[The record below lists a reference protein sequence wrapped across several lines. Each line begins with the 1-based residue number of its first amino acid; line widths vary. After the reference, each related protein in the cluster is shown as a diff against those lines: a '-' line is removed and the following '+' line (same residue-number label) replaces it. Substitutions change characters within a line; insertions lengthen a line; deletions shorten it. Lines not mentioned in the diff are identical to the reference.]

1 MLLNLKDYFQHLYF
15 SFFRARNTP
24 ARLSAKRLLFLLGIF
39 LVYPLWVLYLALGNL
54 LDEIFYPGYKN
65 ECLKEPIF
73 IIGNF
78 RSGTT
83 FLHRLLLEDDQSTG
97 IRTWEIYF
105 APSVSYRK
113 LIQLI
118 RTISR
123 MIGSPVRWI
132 VNRFD
137 ETLNDY
143 SYMHKTGMRQYEE
156 DSHLFYHIW
165 SSYNLFALF
174 PFPKLARKYIYYD
187 QMVPE
192 ERRRIEIGYFRNLL
206 QRHVY
211 YHGGK
216 RYISKNPDFSP
227 MVETLLKQFPDAKF
241 INIVR
246 EPTDVVPSTINMW
259 ANHWH
264 TFGSPA
270 EDYPLQDVLLEH
282 IKHWYRYPHEKLQ
295 GLPQD
300 RYAVIQFAEFVT
312 NPQQVMERVYEQFG
326 MEISPAFRR
335 VLKEQTIRSRSYQS
349 RHHYSLMDMGLDENW
364 VRREMFPAL
373 KGYDFRDQLTEHAH
387 EPA

>member
-1 MLLNLKDYFQHLYF
+1 M
-15 SFFRARNTP
+15 
-24 ARLSAKRLLFLLGIF
+24 SAKRLLFLLGIF

-65 ECLKEPIF
+65 ESLKEPIF
-73 IIGNF
+73 VIGNF

-113 LIQLI
+113 FINLI
-118 RTISR
+118 RMISR

-174 PFPKLARKYIYYD
+174 PFPNLARKYIYYD

-192 ERRRIEIGYFRNLL
+192 ERRRIEIGYFRSLL

-270 EDYPLQDVLLEH
+270 EDYPLRDVLLEH
-282 IKHWYRYPHEKLQ
+282 IKHWYRYPHQKLQ
-295 GLPQD
+295 MLPEN
-300 RYAVIQFAEFVT
+300 RYTVIQFAEFVT
-312 NPQQVMERVYEQFG
+312 NPQKVMERVYDQFG

-349 RHHYSLMDMGLDENW
+349 RHQYSLMEMGLDEAW
-364 VRREMFPAL
+364 VQREMFPAL
-373 KGYDFRDQLTEHAH
+373 KGYDFQDQLTEHAH

>member
-1 MLLNLKDYFQHLYF
+1 MLLNLKDYFKHLYF
-15 SFFRARNTP
+15 SFFRTRNTP

-65 ECLKEPIF
+65 ENLKEPIF
-73 IIGNF
+73 VIGNF

-113 LIQLI
+113 FINLI
-118 RTISR
+118 RMISR

-174 PFPKLARKYIYYD
+174 PFPNLARKYIYYD

-192 ERRRIEIGYFRNLL
+192 ERRRIEIGYFRSLL

-270 EDYPLQDVLLEH
+270 EDYPLRDVLLEH
-282 IKHWYRYPHEKLQ
+282 IKHWYRYPHQKLQ
-295 GLPQD
+295 MLPEN
-300 RYAVIQFAEFVT
+300 RYTVIRFAEFVT
-312 NPQQVMERVYEQFG
+312 NPQKVMERVYDQFG

-349 RHHYSLMDMGLDENW
+349 RHQYSLMEMGLDEAW
-364 VRREMFPAL
+364 VQREMFPAL
-373 KGYDFRDQLTEHAH
+373 KGYDFQDQLTEHAH